1 MMTAGKH
8 EVSDAELA
16 RVLEAGRQEAARE
29 FRARSAR
36 YVAELDAVEIV
47 TARDGG
53 FLVPRRLIG
62 ALRDASPE
70 ALAGLEVWP
79 DGSAIEVDALDIQVS
94 VHGLLSAALPAMVPE
109 GVIAGLFARRGGQA
123 TSDAKGRGARENGRK
138 GGRPRKGPPP
148 AGQAA

>member
-1 MMTAGKH
+1 MGRNH
-8 EVSDAELA
+8 DVGDEELA
-16 RVLEAGRQEAARE
+16 QALEAGRDEAGRE

-36 YVAELDAVEIV
+36 YIPELDAVEVV

-53 FLVPRRLIG
+53 FLVPRRLVG
-62 ALRDASPE
+62 ALRDAAPE
-70 ALAGLEVWP
+70 ALAGLEAWP
-79 DGSAIEVDALDIQVS
+79 DGSAIEVEALDVQVS

-123 TSDAKGRGARENGRK
+123 TSEVKGRSARENGRK
-138 GGRPRKGPPP
+138 GGRPRKGGPP

>member
-1 MMTAGKH
+1 MTTAGEH

-16 RVLEAGRQEAARE
+16 QALDAGRQEAARE

-36 YVAELDAVEIV
+36 YVVELDAVEIV
-47 TARDGG
+47 TAQDGG

-62 ALRDASPE
+62 ALRDVPPE
-70 ALAGLEVWP
+70 VLAGLEAWP
-79 DGSAIEVDALDIQVS
+79 DGSAVAVEALDVQVS

-109 GVIAGLFARRGGQA
+109 GVMAGLFARRGGQA
-123 TSDAKGRGARENGRK
+123 TSAAKGRSARENGCR
-138 GGRPRKGPPP
+138 GGRPRKGQPP